1 MKTFKFLMPF
11 LLVAF
16 ALVGCD
22 TDDLRNDID
31 ELKNRVESLEAQVSA
46 INDNVNAL
54 KVFAD
59 GGKTISSYE
68 ETESGYKLV
77 LSDNTVLNITQG
89 QPGQVDV
96 PEITI
101 QNGNWYIEGKDRGDK
116 AVGADATIIQFTI
129 KKYTP
134 EGEEEGYYWY
144 VGEKLVSDDSGKPV
158 LATTSNNVTI
168 EQDFFESVTVD
179 DATSEM
185 VLVLKNPGGTAGDKY
200 RLPIVEGLKCAI
212 NTENLE
218 GYKDGVLTM
227 GFGEQLSIEVEISGG
242 TYILTAPA
250 GWGAE
255 LTEPQDG
262 KATLKLTAPASAS
275 ASTLSRAVADNTK
288 DVVIQVNKGVNW
300 AVDKIQVEAKQLVES
315 YYQEYLA
322 GKNLVI
328 GKVGEDI
335 ENAFTLNK
343 ATCPEDMVVNIVA
356 DQEIT
361 EDNKV
366 YFVKEGVTVT
376 YNVADKINTM
386 IIVGDKPG
394 VKPIVKTKKVLS
406 LSGTTSGKGLILYNI
421 VLDATEH
428 ASYVVNI
435 DKNEEGVS
443 YDYLFLVDQCR
454 IKLPSGK
461 NFSYINNKANINAK
475 KIVMCNTYVNVPPSS
490 ANIMIA
496 NIGGGYKYTDFVMYN
511 NVFYSPNST
520 TVVEKFAVLA
530 AASTTHSFQNIEVS
544 NNTFINLFGANV
556 YTKAVVKNTLKIK
569 NNLIWNDVS
578 STANTYLVQALTNS
592 DLSRMVSDDYSNN
605 KIYSVNNLNAVVFH
619 TKEGESV
626 TPAGLAGNNL
636 SKEAADPF
644 TGGTFSWGDEKFVPG
659 PGYETIG
666 AHIE

>member
-101 QNGNWYIEGKDRGDK
+101 QNGNWYIEGKDTGDK
-116 AVGADATIIQFTI
+116 AVGTDATLPQFTI
-129 KKYTP
+129 KECTP
-134 EGEEEGYYWY
+134 EGEEKGYYWY

-158 LATTSNNVTI
+158 LATTSNDVTI

-185 VLVLKNPGGTAGDKY
+185 VLVLKNSDGTAGDEY

-262 KATLKLTAPASAS
+262 KATLTLTAPASAS

-322 GKNLVI
+322 GKDLVI

-335 ENAFTLNK
+335 KNAFTLNK
-343 ATCPEDMVVNIVA
+343 TTCPENMIVYIED

-376 YNVADKINTM
+376 YNLSAINTL
-386 IIVGDKPG
+386 IVIGDKPS
-394 VKPIVKTKKVLS
+394 KMPTIKTTKVMS
-406 LSGTTSGKGLILYNI
+406 LSGEESGKGLIMYNMI
-421 VLDATEH
+421 LDASEH
-428 ASYVVNI
+428 KNYVVNI
-435 DKNEEGVS
+435 NKETDGVK
-443 YDYLFLVDQCR
+443 YEYLYLFDQCR
-454 IKLPSGK
+454 IKLPTIGK
-461 NFSYINNKANINAK
+461 NFAYINNKPKVSVGTIL
-475 KIVMCNTYVNVPPSS
+475 MCNTYVNAQS
-490 ANIMIA
+490 AGNPIMTSYSKHEYNLENVI
-496 NIGGGYKYTDFVMYN
+496 MYN
-511 NVFYSPNST
+511 NVFYSPQSGSGI
-520 TVVEKFAVLA
+520 EKFGLFA
-530 AASTTHSFQNIEVS
+530 AAYESSCVKKMHVV
-544 NNTFINLFGANV
+544 NNTFINLLGANV
-556 YTKAVVKNTLKIK
+556 YAKSVLKGTLNVK

-578 STANTYLVQALTNS
+578 STANTYLFQAIKES
-592 DLSRMVSDDYSNN
+592 DLTQVIAENYSNN
-605 KIYSVNNLNAVVFH
+605 KLYSKNSLNAMVFN
-619 TKEGESV
+619 TAGN
-626 TPAGLAGNNL
+626 TPDGLDGNNL
-636 SKEAADPF
+636 SNEAADPF
-644 TGGTFSWGDEKFVPG
+644 TGGTFSWENQIFVPG